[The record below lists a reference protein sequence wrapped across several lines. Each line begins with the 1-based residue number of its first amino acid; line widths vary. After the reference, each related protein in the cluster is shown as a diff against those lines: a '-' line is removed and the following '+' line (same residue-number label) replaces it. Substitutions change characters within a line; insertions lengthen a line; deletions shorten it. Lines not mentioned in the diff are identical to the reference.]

1 MITKKQPNHRDPMK
15 KIPFISLGLALI
27 SIAGALIIGYAA
39 TASTIQNSRE
49 SYQKFYLKIASL
61 VVQLAENRSKRLGS
75 DLAKSIETIWTSL
88 PDRPPDEYICI
99 VDADSDLIV
108 HTANPET
115 VGLFCGL
122 NPIFPGKV
130 GGPDKLRDLV
140 SLQQN
145 YVGDYISSA
154 GEEQIAAFVAI
165 PEKQWIF
172 GLHRSK
178 NKFIDEIE
186 RDMHLLKLAFLL
198 ICALLMPL
206 SYAMLFWTF
215 YSAQNKRKNAE
226 MERERLIEKLEK
238 ALEEIKTLK
247 GIIPLCS
254 FCKKIRNDKGFWEQV
269 DVYISHHSDADI
281 SHSVCPDCLK
291 KHYPNAYEAYPEV
304 PELVPAPYAG
314 RNIPR

>member
-1 MITKKQPNHRDPMK
+1 MVTPKRPNYSDPMK
-15 KIPFISLGLALI
+15 KIPFISLALAFI

-49 SYQKFYLKIASL
+49 SYQKFYLKIAYL
-61 VVQLAENRSKRLGS
+61 IVQLAENRSKRLHT
-75 DLAKSIETIWTSL
+75 DLAKSIETIWAAL
-88 PDRPPDEYICI
+88 PNRPPDEYLCI
-99 VDADSDLIV
+99 VNADAELIL
-108 HTANPET
+108 HTAQPET

-122 NPIFPGKV
+122 NQILPTKAGAPGK
-130 GGPDKLRDLV
+130 LQDLV
-140 SLQQN
+140 TLQQN
-145 YVGDYISSA
+145 YVGDYISTA
-154 GEEQIAAFVAI
+154 GEEQIAAFIAI
-165 PEKQWIF
+165 PEKKWLF

-186 RDMHLLKLAFLL
+186 QDLHFLKLGFFL

-206 SYAMLFWTF
+206 SYAMLYWTF
-215 YSAQNKRKNAE
+215 HSARNKSRNAE
-226 MERERLIEKLEK
+226 MEREKLIEKLEK

-291 KHYPNAYEAYPEV
+291 EYYPDSYVAHTGREAET
-304 PELVPAPYAG
+304 G
-314 RNIPR
+314 